1 MPGFDD
7 RLTRELEHAAR
18 PAAPD
23 VVRTFEDVTRRRAH
37 RAVVRRVQTV
47 AVVVALLA
55 GTAGAFVLLDDGF
68 GGNQPVT
75 TETIAPPYHQ
85 MSSWRLQFRPV
96 LEIGEVGPVTCAP
109 VADATAEEG
118 GCTEEA
124 LDLGSAVSL
133 WGADDRWYVLG
144 PAFADASD
152 VSIAQAIELA
162 DGEWAVGIQ
171 LDLDATAA
179 LETATAEAVVAPPPG
194 NRIAAVL
201 DGEVVTAPTVQEPTD
216 DGSLQVTGLG
226 KEGSA
231 LLAAELSRGMPPATP
246 SETPSSDGQDIGL
259 AFRICGVEQLGGL
272 DLLGDGSVATA
283 YVGGRVTG
291 TGCSEPDAGPS
302 ILAVDLESDGTAD
315 TWVRLPRCVLCEPFG
330 AMDLDGD
337 GADELF
343 VRLQASSTLEY
354 GIYRVGAAGEIG
366 PVPVVDPGYGE
377 WGFPEGEPFTIW
389 AGGDE
394 GASYSIACEADPGS
408 PSLVLTQTL
417 IPVDA
422 PADATGRRHTFVAIV
437 DADGARFL
445 DDVHLEFPVGS
456 SSTLPLPKEG
466 GCPLPFAALG

>member
-1 MPGFDD
+1 VPGFDD
-7 RLTRELEHAAR
+7 KLTRELERAAR

-23 VVRTFEDVTRRRAH
+23 VVRTLEDVTRRRAH
-37 RAVVRRVQTV
+37 RAVVRRVQAV
-47 AVVVALLA
+47 AVVVAILA
-55 GTAGAFVLLDDGF
+55 GTAGAFALLGDRFEDR
-68 GGNQPVT
+68 QPVT

-85 MSSWRLQFRPV
+85 MSSWRLQVRPV
-96 LEIGEVGPVTCAP
+96 LEIGDVGQVTCAP

-124 LDLGSAVSL
+124 LDLGSDVSL

-152 VSIAQAIELA
+152 VSIARAIQLA
-162 DGEWAVGIQ
+162 DGEWAVEIQ

-179 LETATAEAVVAPPPG
+179 LETATAEAVVAPPPR

-201 DGEVVTAPTVQEPTD
+201 DGEVVMAPAVQEPTD

-226 KEGSA
+226 EEGSA
-231 LLAAELSRGMPPATP
+231 ILAAELSRGMPPATP
-246 SETPSSDGQDIGL
+246 SETPSPEGQDIGL
-259 AFRICGVEQLGGL
+259 AFRMCEVERLGGL
-272 DLLGDGSVATA
+272 DLLGDGSVVTA
-283 YVGGRVTG
+283 YAGRRVTG
-291 TGCSEPDAGPS
+291 TGCVGPDGDLS

-315 TWVRLPRCVLCEPFG
+315 TWVPLPRCVMCRPFG

-343 VRLQASSTLEY
+343 VLLQASSTPEY
-354 GIYRVGAAGEIG
+354 GVYRVGSAGEIV

-377 WGFPEGEPFTIW
+377 WGFTKGEPFTIW

-394 GASYSIACEADPGS
+394 GTSYAIACEADPGS

-422 PADATGRRHTFVAIV
+422 PADAIGQRHTFVVIV

-445 DDVHLEFPVGS
+445 DAVYLEFPVGS
-456 SSTLPLPKEG
+456 ASTLPLPNEG
-466 GCPLPFAALG
+466 GCPLPLAAPG

>member
-7 RLTRELEHAAR
+7 KLTRELERAAS

-37 RAVVRRVQTV
+37 RAVVRKVQAV
-47 AVVVALLA
+47 AVVVAILA
-55 GTAGAFVLLDDGF
+55 GTAGAFALLDDRYEDR
-68 GGNQPVT
+68 QPVT

-96 LEIGEVGPVTCAP
+96 VATKTTGLNVTCLP
-109 VADATAEEG
+109 EQ
-118 GCTEEA
+118 CTEDDLDPAANVA
-124 LDLGSAVSL
+124 LEGRDGQVQQ
-133 WGADDRWYVLG
+133 LG

-152 VSIAQAIELA
+152 VSNAEAIELA
-162 DGEWAVGIQ
+162 TGEWAVGIQ

-179 LETATAEAVVAPPPG
+179 LEAVTEEALVAPVPR
-194 NRIAAVL
+194 NQIAVVL
-201 DGEVVTAPTVQEPTD
+201 DGMVVSTPAVQEPIGS
-216 DGSLQVTGLG
+216 GSLQVSGLG
-226 KEGSA
+226 AEGSA
-231 LLAAELSRGMPPATP
+231 LLAAELSRGMPPATSP
-246 SETPSSDGQDIGL
+246 ETPSPEGQDIGL
-259 AFRICGVEQLGGL
+259 AFRMCEVERLGDL
-272 DLLGDGSVATA
+272 DLLGDGSLATA
-283 YVGGRVTG
+283 YVGRRVTG
-291 TGCSEPDAGPS
+291 TGCVGPDGDLS

-315 TWVRLPRCVLCEPFG
+315 TWVPLPRCVMCRPFG

-343 VRLQASSTLEY
+343 VLLQASSTPEY
-354 GIYRVGAAGEIG
+354 GVYRVGSGGEIV

-377 WGFPEGEPFTIW
+377 WGFPKGEPFTIW

-394 GASYSIACEADPGS
+394 GTSYAIACEADPGS

-422 PADATGRRHTFVAIV
+422 PADATGQRHTFVVIV

-445 DDVHLEFPVGS
+445 DAVHLEFPVGS
-456 SSTLPLPKEG
+456 ASTLPLPNEG
-466 GCPLPFAALG
+466 GCPLPLAARG